1 MQNLTLTW
9 QSAGGTAAA
18 LHGGSYA
25 VSRWWRRGPLPALL
39 REAGTLLALFA
50 LWQLVGSLS
59 LMSAEHAL
67 DRASWIHRTEL
78 AVGLPDEA
86 SWQAAVTPYPVA
98 VKAANYYYASMHF
111 AVMIAVLAWVF
122 VRHRARYAW
131 VRNTVVITT
140 AICLLIQFIPVAPP
154 RMLPQNGFV
163 DVAAEYGQSVY
174 GGAVGGVVVAAQLS
188 AMPSV
193 HVAWC
198 VLAAVAVIKVS
209 TSSLRWLVVLHPVLT
224 VAVVVVTANHF
235 WADGLVAVAILLFA
249 YAVQEAFARR
259 VRRAAARNAAAPGGG
274 TAGGAAGGAGG
285 GTAGGADAAA
295 AGERA
300 GSHRRG

>member
-1 MQNLTLTW
+1 MERRDPLQNLTLTW
-9 QSAGGTAAA
+9 QSAGGAAVA
-18 LHGGSYA
+18 LYGGAYA
-25 VSRWWRRGPLPALL
+25 ASRVRRAPLSALL

-50 LWQLVGSLS
+50 LWQLVGHLS
-59 LMSAEHAL
+59 VMSADHAL

-86 SWQAAVTPYPVA
+86 SWQAAATPYPVL
-98 VKAANYYYASMHF
+98 VKTANYYYAAMHF
-111 AVMIAVLAWVF
+111 AVMLGVLLWVF
-122 VRHRARYAW
+122 VRHRARYTW

-140 AICLLIQFIPVAPP
+140 AICLAVQFIPVAPP

-209 TSSLRWLVVLHPVLT
+209 RSPLRWLMVLHPVLT

-249 YAVQEAFARR
+249 YAAQAGVARWWT
-259 VRRAAARNAAAPGGG
+259 RRAAVR
-274 TAGGAAGGAGG
+274 TAEGAADVVAG
-285 GTAGGADAAA
+285 TR

-300 GSHRRG
+300 DERASAGS